1 MTWCWCS
8 RCGIDHEAPE
18 CEMTAGPHDTIA
30 SLRAKVDKLKASLAE
45 AVRDGNVMREQ
56 WDIAKGESESH
67 VEANRA
73 LLADNKLLKAELAA
87 TKAYCP
93 MCALLKHDLATAR
106 DKVLTDC
113 AAWVT
118 QHCGPVEG
126 VELLEALSRPAPVE
140 QTCVRCRALVTPHD
154 AAYDGQC
161 AACRHAPAPAEPP
174 NRIEKQ
180 ATSDTVAGAG
190 RAERGA
196 IERGIAPGDEALCNS
211 GTPSPATGQGEME
224 LAQRPVKGGG

>member
-1 MTWCWCS
+1 MSARNLWLELTLGLGCALV
-8 RCGIDHEAPE
+8 APAALAADTTPPAKATTKTPAAAADAKPRE
-18 CEMTAGPHDTIA
+18 GGFGKGSGPLLTREQ
-30 SLRAKVDKLKASLAE
+30 LRQCLAE
-45 AVRDGNVMREQ
+45 QDRLKQETAAVQQLQHTLDSDR
-56 WDIAKGESESH
+56 SEIDRA
-67 VEANRA
+67 EAE
-73 LLADNKLLKAELAA
+73 LKAE
-87 TKAYCP
+87 
-93 MCALLKHDLATAR
+93 LATAR
-106 DKVLTDC
+106 DKALADC

-126 VELLEALSRPAPVE
+126 VELLEALS
-140 QTCVRCRALVTPHD
+140 
-154 AAYDGQC
+154 
-161 AACRHAPAPAEPP
+161 APAPAEPP